1 MIRVT
6 SPTPSERYL
15 TKLCRHS
22 FLRLWSW
29 PNVYRDQHWSGN
41 NVGKEVCDLLV
52 VFDHHIFIFSDKYCD
67 FPNTGNLGLDWS
79 RWFKR
84 AILQSAQQIWG
95 AERWLKQHPDRLF
108 LDDRC
113 TQRFPVPL
121 PPLDKA
127 IFHRIVVAHGAGERC
142 RSTYGGSGSL
152 MLMPGL
158 LAEDHWN
165 ASRQSFHPFATG
177 RLSESKGYVHVIDDF
192 SLDIL
197 LTVLDTVSDLALYL
211 QRKEEL
217 VQSDR
222 LITAAGEEELVAY
235 YLRHIDAN
243 NEHYFH
249 IPSDNN
255 GIGIF
260 EGLWNSFQKHPD
272 RLAQVRANT
281 ISYSWDKL
289 IDKFTTHLLE
299 DTQYYC
305 THPSVYEQERGLRLL
320 ARENRTRR
328 RMLAKSLIS
337 ALKRGDEND
346 RFTRVGLP
354 SIAGDPHYVFL
365 TLKPRVDRSYDE
377 YRTVRRN
384 LLEACCMAARL
395 KFPDAKDIVG
405 IATEPWSHK
414 NGRSEDLLLMDG
426 TQWNKELEAE
436 ALELQDQLGLL
447 TKTRMSKT
455 TEPEYPRHRDQMQRK
470 GRNRNKPCPCGSG
483 LKYKKCCGV
492 AE

>member
-6 SPTPSERYL
+6 PPTPSERYL
-15 TKLCRHS
+15 IKLCRHS

-67 FPNTGNLGLDWS
+67 FPNTGNLALDWS

-95 AERWLKQHPDRLF
+95 AERWLRQHPDRLF

-165 ASRQSFHPFATG
+165 PSRQSFHPFATG

-197 LTVLDTVSDLALYL
+197 LLTVLDTVSDLAFYL

-217 VQSDR
+217 MQAI
-222 LITAAGEEELVAY
+222 LTAA
-235 YLRHIDAN
+235 
-243 NEHYFH
+243 
-249 IPSDNN
+249 
-255 GIGIF
+255 
-260 EGLWNSFQKHPD
+260 
-272 RLAQVRANT
+272 
-281 ISYSWDKL
+281 
-289 IDKFTTHLLE
+289 
-299 DTQYYC
+299 
-305 THPSVYEQERGLRLL
+305 
-320 ARENRTRR
+320 
-328 RMLAKSLIS
+328 
-337 ALKRGDEND
+337 
-346 RFTRVGLP
+346 
-354 SIAGDPHYVFL
+354 
-365 TLKPRVDRSYDE
+365 
-377 YRTVRRN
+377 
-384 LLEACCMAARL
+384 
-395 KFPDAKDIVG
+395 
-405 IATEPWSHK
+405 
-414 NGRSEDLLLMDG
+414 
-426 TQWNKELEAE
+426 
-436 ALELQDQLGLL
+436 
-447 TKTRMSKT
+447 
-455 TEPEYPRHRDQMQRK
+455 
-470 GRNRNKPCPCGSG
+470 
-483 LKYKKCCGV
+483 
-492 AE
+492 